1 MMLLYSLCYTEDFYE
16 EKLPHEQFVYYDLQF
31 F

>member
-1 MMLLYSLCYTEDFYE
+1 MVLLYYLCYTEDFYE
-16 EKLPHEQFVYYDLQF
+16 EKLPYELLVYYDLQF